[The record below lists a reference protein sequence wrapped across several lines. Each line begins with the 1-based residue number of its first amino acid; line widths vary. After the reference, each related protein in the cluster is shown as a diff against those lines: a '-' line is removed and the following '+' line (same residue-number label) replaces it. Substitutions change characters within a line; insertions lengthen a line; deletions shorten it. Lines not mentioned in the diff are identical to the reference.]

1 MLFFFF
7 KLKKLCQIGIR
18 YMKLIMI
25 TFLFCIIIHL
35 NPLLFKVELH
45 IKFIFILN
53 KLNIFSLAH
62 IHLMVYILRKQ
73 ARKSKVDHFGKARI
87 DLYLSNQVGK
97 EKRTNYG

>member
-1 MLFFFF
+1 
-7 KLKKLCQIGIR
+7 
-18 YMKLIMI
+18 MKLIMI
-25 TFLFCIIIHL
+25 TSLFCIIIHL

-45 IKFIFILN
+45 IKFIFILH

-62 IHLMVYILRKQ
+62 LHLMVYILRKQ

-87 DLYLSNQVGK
+87 GLYLSNQVGK